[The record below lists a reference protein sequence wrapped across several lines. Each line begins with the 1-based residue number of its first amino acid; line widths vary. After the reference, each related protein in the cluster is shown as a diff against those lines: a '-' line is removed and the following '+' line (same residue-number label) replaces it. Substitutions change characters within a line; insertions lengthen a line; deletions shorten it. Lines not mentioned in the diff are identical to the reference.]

1 MERHDTIGF
10 ARSLPGAARYL
21 LGAGTFAAAMVAMT
35 GSASAQ
41 TSVCPATSEGDPTF
55 CGHVFTDT
63 NGDGNYDD
71 GEGVPDV
78 PVAITDGSGFNVAN
92 SPTPT
97 GLCPGENCGYYGFT
111 VYEPPGTE
119 YWICLVT
126 DPTKADCSN
135 LTDHPESVHVTV
147 GEPPFHD
154 FEVGDGGG
162 GGSEPPLVW
171 GVGTGTPGYWK
182 NHPEAWPGDVTVG
195 GVKYVNA
202 STATAPNKTK
212 YDAIKLMGKVGGDK
226 TLTMFASLISAKLN
240 TMLENNTVCI
250 DPTIAL
256 ADAWMTA
263 HPVANPAVK
272 ASSPAW
278 VEGEPYHQKMDDYNN
293 GKLCAPHR
301 D

>member
-1 MERHDTIGF
+1 MERHDSTM
-10 ARSLPGAARYL
+10 RAARFL
-21 LGAGTFAAAMVAMT
+21 LGAGTFAVAMVAMT
-35 GSASAQ
+35 GSANAQ
-41 TSVCPATSEGDPTF
+41 TTICPATSEGDPTF

-63 NGDGNYDD
+63 SGDGTYDD

-78 PVAITDGSGFNVAN
+78 TVVILDSMGNPVSN
-92 SPTPT
+92 SPTPS
-97 GLCPGENCGYYGFT
+97 GLCPGEGCGYYGFT
-111 VYEPPGTE
+111 VFEPVGTQ
-119 YWICLVT
+119 YTICLLT
-126 DPTKADCSN
+126 DPTQVDC
-135 LTDHPESVHVTV
+135 TDHPEAITVIV
-147 GEPPFHD
+147 GEPPYHD

-162 GGSEPPLVW
+162 SDQPPAW

-182 NHPEAWPGDVTVG
+182 NHPEAWPGNVTVG
-195 GVKYVNA
+195 GVTYQNA
-202 STATAPNKTK
+202 TTATAPYTKTK